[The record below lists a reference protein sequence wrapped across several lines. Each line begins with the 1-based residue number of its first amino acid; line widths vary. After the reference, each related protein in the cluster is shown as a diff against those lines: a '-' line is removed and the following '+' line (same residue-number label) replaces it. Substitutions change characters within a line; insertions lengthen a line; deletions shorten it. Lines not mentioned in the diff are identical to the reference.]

1 MENTKRNRVR
11 GKGPKRNQLAIF
23 KKLGEVSDE
32 TYEYLNNF
40 LNENTHSDIGTD
52 AYSITRSCDYENVF
66 NVGQKYRQ
74 IILQKDKTNNN
85 VTIDEHDYDKW
96 IPGSELAQEEIKR
109 FFKKIYRFRVS
120 EMQPKHSL
128 NWHIDTDTSVICRAQ
143 ICLNENDSDFLF
155 KDRKGI
161 HKLRMEPK
169 EFWFINTGWPHTVE
183 NHTDDV
189 RRVAIMSF
197 DYSDLRKDLQEELK
211 L

>member
-11 GKGPKRNQLAIF
+11 GKGPKRNQLVIF

-52 AYSITRSCDYENVF
+52 AYSITRNVDYEKVF

-74 IILQKDKTNNN
+74 VVLQKNKTSNDD
-85 VTIDEHDYDKW
+85 TIDEHDYDKW
-96 IPGSELAQEEIKR
+96 IIGSELIQGEIKR
-109 FFKKIYRFRVS
+109 FFKKIYRFRLS

-128 NWHIDTDTSVICRAQ
+128 NWHIDTDTSVMCRAQ

-161 HKLRMEPK
+161 YKLGMKPK
-169 EFWFINTGWPHTVE
+169 EFWFINTGWPHAVE
-183 NHTDDV
+183 NYTGV